1 MKVIV
6 QAKEMKVTEGIRGFV
21 MNKSTQMLGK
31 FGRRV
36 IGVKVY
42 LEKIV
47 RKKSDT
53 DAAKAK
59 IEIETPGENIVV
71 ESSSF
76 DPYHAI
82 AGAIKAGARR
92 VRKKKEKFSKR
103 ELASRSADS
112 K

>member
-1 MKVIV
+1 MKIIV

-21 MNKSTQMLGK
+21 ASKATQMLGK

-47 RKKSDT
+47 RKKSDA

-76 DPYHAI
+76 DPYQAI

-92 VRKKKEKFSKR
+92 VRKKKEKLQKR
-103 ELASRSADS
+103 STGEKLRRE
-112 K
+112 